1 MTKNNLNNSNAMETK
16 TYTKEELVRF
26 VDHLGH
32 NSGGEIEVT
41 GLNGGE
47 DFSIMIAQTE
57 WHDSPVC
64 LVGGYGGTVVVIDRD
79 DVETRLAAILDD
91 FFDNDS
97 IFTILER

>member
-1 MTKNNLNNSNAMETK
+1 MDAK

-26 VDHLGH
+26 VDHLGY

-41 GLNGGE
+41 GCNGGE

-64 LVGGYGGTVVVIDRD
+64 LVGGYGGTVVAIDRD
-79 DVETRLAAILDD
+79 DVKTRFAAVLDD
-91 FFDNDS
+91 FFDNGS
-97 IFTILER
+97 TFTILEL